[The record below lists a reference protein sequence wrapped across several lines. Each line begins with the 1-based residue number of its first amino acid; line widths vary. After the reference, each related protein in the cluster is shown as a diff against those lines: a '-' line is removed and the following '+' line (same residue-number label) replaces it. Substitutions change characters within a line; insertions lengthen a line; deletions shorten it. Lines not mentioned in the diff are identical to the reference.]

1 MTESTAPD
9 TIDAAVPPESAVF
22 PDFAAITTV
31 TCIGAGTIGGGWA
44 AYFLAQGYRVK
55 IWDPAP
61 DAAEKFSRLLDAA
74 WPALAELDMVAGAD
88 PTAWS
93 IHTDLAEAVAGTG
106 FVQESAPEDLAL
118 KRGLL
123 AQIDA
128 VCDPSVVIGSSTSGY
143 SMTEMATEAV
153 HSERLVVGHPF
164 NPPYL
169 IPLVEVVGGEQSSA
183 TAVDWAAGFYS
194 HIGKSV
200 IRMDREVPGFIANRL
215 QEAQWREALHMVEHG
230 EATVEQIDRSITDGP
245 GLRWPFQGPMLTFHL
260 AGGEGGMAH
269 MLDHFGPSLKSPW
282 TRLTAPELS
291 QALRDDV
298 VAGCDVEAGERTIP
312 ELVAHRD
319 AGIIALRRLTAELA
333 EDPTTQRTEARDA
346 ISAEAVEPAGAAD
359 PAGTPPAATAP
370 VASAWLDDYTTEVV
384 PEWIDY
390 NGHMSETFYV
400 LVFGFA
406 TDQVMDQLGL
416 DAAYRTATH
425 ASLYTVESHIRYLDE
440 VALGSRLTV
449 TAHLVTAGEKKLH
462 LAYEMSVDD
471 RLVATEEIMALHVD
485 QDADRVV
492 PFPTAIA
499 ERIAAIVLSRPD
511 WVGRS
516 IG

>member
-1 MTESTAPD
+1 MNDSTPASP
-9 TIDAAVPPESAVF
+9 AAGSPEF
-22 PDFAAITTV
+22 PDFDAVDTI

-61 DAAEKFSRLLDAA
+61 DAGDKFNRLLDAA

-88 PTAWS
+88 RTAWS

-123 AQIDA
+123 AQIDE
-128 VCDPSVVIGSSTSGY
+128 VCPPDIVISSSTSGY
-143 SMTEMATEAV
+143 SMTEMATEAA
-153 HSERLVVGHPF
+153 HPERLVVGHPF

-169 IPLVEVVGGEQSSA
+169 IPLVEVVGGQSTSA
-183 TAVDWAAGFYS
+183 TAVDWAADFFT

-215 QEAQWREALHMVEHG
+215 QEAQWREALYMVEQG

-291 QALRDDV
+291 QQLRDDV
-298 VAGCDVEAGERTIP
+298 VAGCDIEAGDRSIAD
-312 ELVAHRD
+312 LVAHRD
-319 AGIIALRRLTAELA
+319 AGIIALRRLT
-333 EDPTTQRTEARDA
+333 TQLDATADSSEAQSSDGN
-346 ISAEAVEPAGAAD
+346 SGHPASPAAD
-359 PAGTPPAATAP
+359 SAPPSSAPTAATAS
-370 VASAWLDDYTTEVV
+370 ASKLSTYSTEVV

-390 NGHMSETFYV
+390 NGHMSEAFYV

-416 DAAYRTATH
+416 DAAYRESQK

-440 VALGSRLTV
+440 AALGDRLTV
-449 TAHLVTAGEKKLH
+449 VPRLVSAGEKKLH
-462 LAYEMSVDD
+462 LAYEMYVGD
-471 RLVATEEIMALHVD
+471 RLVSTEEIMALHVD
-485 QDADRVV
+485 QTTDRVV
-492 PFPTAIA
+492 PFPDTAA
-499 ERIAAIVLSRPD
+499 ERISQVVTERPE

>member
-1 MTESTAPD
+1 MNDSIAP
-9 TIDAAVPPESAVF
+9 AF
-22 PDFAAITTV
+22 PDFASIDTV
-31 TCIGAGTIGGGWA
+31 TCVGAGTIGGGWA
-44 AYFLAQGYRVK
+44 AYFLAQGFRVK

-61 DAAEKFSRLLDAA
+61 DAAEKFTRLLDAA
-74 WPALAELDMVAGAD
+74 WPALTELDMAPDAD
-88 PTAWS
+88 RDAWS
-93 IHTDLAEAVAGTG
+93 VHTDLAEAVAGTG
-106 FVQESAPEDLAL
+106 FVQESAPEDLSL

-123 AQIDA
+123 SRIDA
-128 VCDPSVVIGSSTSGY
+128 VCAPEIVIGSSTSGY

-153 HSERLVVGHPF
+153 HPERLVVGHPF

-169 IPLVEVVGGEQSSA
+169 IPLVEVVGGEQSSPA
-183 TAVDWAAGFYS
+183 TVDWAGDFYTR
-194 HIGKSV
+194 IGKSV

-215 QEAQWREALHMVEHG
+215 QEAQWREALHMVEQG

-298 VAGCDVEAGERTIP
+298 VAGCEVEAGPRTIAD
-312 ELVAHRD
+312 LVAHRD
-319 AGIIALRRLTAELA
+319 AGIIALRRLTAQLSTAGTETVGT
-333 EDPTTQRTEARDA
+333 DPTSGTGSATAADTAEANGSATESSAR
-346 ISAEAVEPAGAAD
+346 SAEPSPCLAR
-359 PAGTPPAATAP
+359 
-370 VASAWLDDYTTEVV
+370 YTTEVA

-390 NGHMSETFYV
+390 NGHMSEAFYV

-406 TDQVMDQLGL
+406 TDQVMDELGL
-416 DAAYRTATH
+416 DAGYRNTAN

-440 VALGSRLTV
+440 VALGAQLTV
-449 TAHLVTAGEKKLH
+449 TPQLVSAGEKKLH
-462 LAYEMSVDD
+462 LAYEMHVDQ
-471 RLVATEEIMALHVD
+471 RLVATEEIVALHVD
-485 QDADRVV
+485 QQAGGAVAFPDTILDRIDEVK
-492 PFPTAIA
+492 
-499 ERIAAIVLSRPD
+499 RSQPD
-511 WVGRS
+511 WSGRH